1 MSAGKICKGRANAV
15 HALYG
20 SGGGEKEGR
29 RVKGG
34 EADGTREAG
43 EGGEADGTQ
52 VECRRRSRDEV
63 G

>member
-15 HALYG
+15 DALYG

-43 EGGEADGTQ
+43 EGRGGGWNAG
-52 VECRRRSRDEV
+52 
-63 G
+63 